1 MDSVLSFPH
10 HTLFVFWT
18 FFCFFLNRLTANERA
33 SISRAVLEIEANAVM
48 YIHKCTHSC
57 IQKSHMKLPS
67 GTGNPG
73 WSCTQ
78 PELVCCEAWWLHSII
93 EWSWVSSE
101 ELWRSRDV
109 LSAAADNTLWDLQHL
124 LWYLPWLVF
133 LYPHTFNMHICFN
146 YSC

>member
-1 MDSVLSFPH
+1 MDSVLRFPH

-57 IQKSHMKLPS
+57 IQKSQMKLAS
-67 GTGNPG
+67 GTGNPD

-78 PELVCCEAWWLHSII
+78 PELVCCEAWWLHSNYWMRLSII
-93 EWSWVSSE
+93 
-101 ELWRSRDV
+101 WRIMEIERCVISCSR
-109 LSAAADNTLWDLQHL
+109 LAKADNTLWDLQHCL
-124 LWYLPWLVF
+124 ALIPYKVSFPISP
-133 LYPHTFNMHICFN
+133 YI
-146 YSC
+146 